1 MLKENGSYN
10 YLEDYLDQVRS
21 QGRYAFTWDEV
32 KEQFPTLSD
41 KALNQNLYRLKSKGK
56 IAQIRKGFY
65 AIITPEYSNQGMLP
79 MYLFID
85 DLMKSL
91 KRRYYVGLISAAALH
106 GAAHQQP
113 MESFIITEKPAL
125 RNIKNKKIK
134 INFYVKKDWSDADI
148 IQKKT
153 DAGYINVS
161 SPELTA
167 LDLFYYI
174 DSIGINRTAT
184 ILQELVTEIKPD
196 NLMRVAKSYSQ
207 TAAIQRLG
215 YLLDKELHNEELAK
229 SLEESLKERRL
240 FPILLLPNS
249 KNTDGDTD
257 ANWKIIQNVK
267 IESDL

>member
-1 MLKENGSYN
+1 MAKEVNSYN
-10 YLEDYLDQVRS
+10 YLEVYLNEIRT
-21 QGRYAFTWDEV
+21 QGRYAFAWNEL
-32 KEQFPTLSD
+32 KEQFNNLTD

-56 IAQIRKGFY
+56 VAQIRKGFY
-65 AIITPEYSNQGMLP
+65 AIIPPEYSIQGMLP
-79 MYLFID
+79 VYLFID

-91 KRRYYVGLISAAALH
+91 NRRYYVGLISAAALH

-113 MESFIITEKPAL
+113 MESFIIIEKPAL
-125 RNIKNKKIK
+125 RDIKNQKIK
-134 INFYVKKDWSDADI
+134 INFYVKKNWDDQDI

-167 LDLFYYI
+167 LDLLYYI

-184 ILQELVTEIKPD
+184 ILKELSAEIKPE
-196 NLMRVAKSYSQ
+196 NLMRVAKSYPQ

-215 YLLDKELHNEELAK
+215 YLLSKEIHNEALANAIAA
-229 SLEESLKERRL
+229 SLKERRL
-240 FPILLLPNS
+240 FQIPLSPATG
-249 KNTDGDTD
+249 NTNGATD
-257 ANWKIIQNVK
+257 PDWKIIQNVK